1 MADPTRLQPE
11 RALLRALQPLVL
23 HRSDVQRQIELDQKQ
38 ALASAEMEHRKRTQ
52 SIREGADA
60 ALAKMARDH
69 EAVMAALAERL
80 EKNIAD
86 AEASRE
92 RDLAKFAIGLGELER
107 RAETQA
113 EEARWLADTVGESTI
128 RKANLS
134 HEQASKAIKSRRDD
148 LEVARERANQILQ
161 KIGREV
167 EPLAAPSA
175 AGEAENAEAAEKT
188 IDAPTLE
195 SLDAA
200 AVDVANKVHAVD
212 AAVNPFWLRGEG
224 VGLALLLFAAI
235 GGSAGAFVVQ
245 PLVPRNV
252 GIGIAIG
259 LVLATVFLMLVRTL
273 ARRRVEPAIRNL
285 KSSIATAALLLNEA
299 QQITDQNRDRVV
311 RRMKASRSKETAAA
325 RARLDEA
332 KGKYERRRNVE
343 EPELR
348 RSLDDQVEHQKARRE
363 RKLREAENSYRES
376 VGRREQVRDVELL
389 EVDSQR
395 EMAIE
400 RANREAAERFAALR
414 TQWLQEG
421 NDLLSQGHRLEK
433 SSSAEA
439 PDWDT
444 LYGREPR
451 MESTDLVRFGWTRV
465 DLAAMPGG
473 LPGEGELALEHDTS
487 LRLPLHLDLRG
498 SGSLVI
504 HATPDTREKALD
516 AIRATMLRLLTQL
529 PPGKVRFTML
539 DPVALGQSFAGFMHL
554 ADDEPLIVGDRIWT
568 EPKHIEQKLSDLTEH
583 MEQVI
588 QKYLRNEFTSIQEY
602 NAEAGEIAEP
612 FRFLVIADFPTNFNE
627 AAAKRL
633 ASIVASGPRCG
644 VFTLIV
650 TDSRVK
656 PPSWLTMADMERGA
670 TVLTMKSDG
679 PAAKVDELARWPID
693 LEAAPRDDEFV
704 KLIRHIGA
712 ISKDSSRVQVPF
724 QSIAPSDAEVW
735 SRDSAKE
742 IAIPIGRSGA
752 TKVQSLVLG
761 RGTAQHAL
769 IAGRTGSGKST
780 LLHAIITSLAL
791 WYSPDQAEVYLV
803 DFKKGVEFKTYAS
816 NQLPHA
822 RVIAVESEREFGLSV
837 LRRLDAELTRRGTI
851 FRDLGVQDLAGYRAT
866 LKGSEKPAD
875 PMPRTLLIVDEFQEF
890 FVEDDKIA
898 QEAMLL
904 LDRLVRQGRA
914 FGMHVI
920 LGSQTIGG
928 AYSLARSTIGQMGV
942 RVALQCSESDSY
954 LILSEDNPAAR
965 LLTRPGEAIYNDASG
980 LLEGNSPF
988 QVVWLPDDQRDT
1000 KLEHVREKAAGLRRV
1015 PPVIFEGNLPSDLA
1029 RNHGLQELLD
1039 TPAPALK
1046 SPTRVWFGDA
1056 VSIKDPTF
1064 ATFRPQ
1070 SGCNVLIVG
1079 QNERAA
1085 YGLLVGA
1092 GVALAARHRAPV
1104 GALARLTILEGP
1116 SPESD
1121 GVSPTVDLASRLGPL
1136 ARHATGRQIDAA
1148 IADLHSEMERRRGI
1162 EGGESAGGHEPLFL
1176 LVHGLHR
1183 MRALRKGEDDYS
1195 FTASED
1201 ATPKPDKQFAEILRE
1216 GPTVGLHAIVW
1227 CDNVANLER
1236 AIDRR
1241 GVREFD
1247 LRILFQMSGGD
1258 SSNLIDSPHAQNL
1271 GANRALLYSEETG
1284 TFEKFRPYA
1293 PATKESL
1300 DRMLAR
1306 LVPSPGATA

>member
-1 MADPTRLQPE
+1 MPDEIRLQPE
-11 RALLRALQPLVL
+11 RALLRALQPLVA
-23 HRSDVQRQIELDQKQ
+23 HRADVQRQIDLEHKQ
-38 ALASAEMEHRKRTQ
+38 AVSAAEMEHRKRTA
-52 SIREGADA
+52 SIRESAEA

-69 EAVMAALAERL
+69 EAVMAALTERL
-80 EKNIAD
+80 DKHIVD
-86 AEASRE
+86 AEAARE
-92 RDLAKFAIGLGELER
+92 RELAKFAIGLGELER

-128 RKANLS
+128 RKANLT
-134 HEQASKAIKSRRDD
+134 HEAATKALKARRDD
-148 LEVARERANQILQ
+148 LEVARDRANQILQ
-161 KIGREV
+161 RLGRSM
-167 EPLAAPSA
+167 EPLATLSPA
-175 AGEAENAEAAEKT
+175 ASDEAVGDGPEKT
-188 IDAPTLE
+188 IDAPTPAA
-195 SLDAA
+195 LDAA
-200 AVDVANKVHAVD
+200 ALDVATRVHAVD
-212 AAVNPFWLRGEG
+212 HAVNPFWLRGEG
-224 VGLALLLFAAI
+224 IGLALVLFAGA
-235 GGSAGAFVVQ
+235 GGAAGAFAVQ
-245 PLVPRNV
+245 PTLPRNV
-252 GIGIAIG
+252 GIGVAAG
-259 LVLATVFLMLVRTL
+259 LALVFVLLLVVRAL
-273 ARRRVEPAIRNL
+273 ARRRVEPAIAAL
-285 KSSIATAALLLNEA
+285 ASALASTAALLNES
-299 QQITDQNRDRVV
+299 QQIVDQNRDRVV
-311 RRMKASRSKETAAA
+311 RRMKASRHKETTAAV
-325 RARLDEA
+325 ARLDEA
-332 KGKYERRRNVE
+332 KNKYERRRNVE

-348 RSLDDQVEHQKARRE
+348 ASLQERIEYVRARKE
-363 RKLREAENSYRES
+363 RKLREAETSYQNSVR
-376 VGRREQVRDVELL
+376 RREQARDVELM

-395 EMAIE
+395 EMAVE
-400 RANREAAERFAALR
+400 RAAKQAAERFDRLR
-414 TQWLQEG
+414 EQWLREG
-421 NDLLSQGHRLEK
+421 NELLLSGHRLNR
-433 SSSAEA
+433 SSSEDA
-439 PDWDT
+439 PTWSKLLT
-444 LYGREPR
+444 REPR
-451 MESTDLVRFGWTRV
+451 SESSDLIRFAWTTV
-465 DLAAMPGG
+465 DLASMPGG
-473 LPGEGELALEHDTS
+473 LPGEGELALAHQTS
-487 LRLPLHLDLRG
+487 LQLPLHLDLRG
-498 SGSLVI
+498 SGSLVL
-504 HATPDTREKALD
+504 HATPDTRARALD
-516 AIRATMLRLLTQL
+516 AVRATMLRLLTQL

-539 DPVALGQSFAGFMHL
+539 DPVGLGQSFAGFMHL

-568 EPKHIEQKLSDLTEH
+568 EPKHIEQKLADLTEH

-588 QKYLRNEFTSIQEY
+588 QKYLRNEFASIQEY
-602 NAEAGEIAEP
+602 NEKAGEIAEP
-612 FRFLVIADFPTNFNE
+612 FRFLVIADFPANFSE

-633 ASIVASGPRCG
+633 ASIVSSGPRCG

-650 TDSRVK
+650 TDSRAR
-656 PPSWLTMADMERGA
+656 PPAWLTMADVERGA
-670 TVLTMKSDG
+670 TVLTVKPDAVS
-679 PAAKVDELARWPID
+679 ARVDELARWNIE
-693 LEAAPRDDEFV
+693 LESAPADEEFV
-704 KLIRHIGA
+704 RLIRRIGEV
-712 ISKDSSRVQVPF
+712 SKDSSRVQVPF
-724 QSIAPSDAEVW
+724 QSIAPADDEVW

-837 LRRLDAELTRRGTI
+837 LRRLDAELSRRGTI

-866 LKGSEKPAD
+866 LKGRDKPGGSIND

-1000 KLEHVREKAAGLRRV
+1000 KLEHVREKAAGMKRV

-1029 RNHGLQELLD
+1029 RNHGLRELLD
-1039 TPAPALK
+1039 SPAPTG
-1046 SPTRVWFGDA
+1046 PTRVWLGDA

-1064 ATFRPQ
+1064 AVLRPQ
-1070 SGCNVLIVG
+1070 SGSNILIVG

-1085 YGLLVGA
+1085 FGLLVGA
-1092 GVALAARHRAPV
+1092 GVALAARHRTQFSTPS
-1104 GALARLTILEGP
+1104 GSLPRLTVLEGP
-1116 SPESD
+1116 SPEWD
-1121 GVSPTVDLASRLGPL
+1121 GVSPTLDLCNRIGPR
-1136 ARHATGRQIDAA
+1136 ARHAVGRAVDNAL
-1148 IADLHSEMERRRGI
+1148 ADLHAELERRRSP
-1162 EGGESAGGHEPLFL
+1162 EHADAAAHEPLFL
-1176 LVHGLHR
+1176 LVHALHR
-1183 MRALRKGEDDYS
+1183 LRALRKAEDDYS

-1201 ATPKPDKQFAEILRE
+1201 ATPKPEKQFAEILRE
-1216 GPTVGLHAIVW
+1216 GPAVGIHTIAW

-1241 GVREFD
+1241 DVREFD
-1247 LRILFQMSGGD
+1247 LRVLFQMSGGD
-1258 SSNLIDSPHAQNL
+1258 SSSLIDSPHAQSL
-1271 GANRALLYSEETG
+1271 GQNRALLYSEEAG

-1293 PATKESL
+1293 PPPADVL

-1306 LVPSPGATA
+1306 G

>member
-23 HRSDVQRQIELDQKQ
+23 HRSDVQRQIELEQKQ
-38 ALASAEMEHRKRTQ
+38 ALAAAEMEHRKRSQ
-52 SIREGADA
+52 SIRESAEA
-60 ALAKMARDH
+60 ALAKMASDH
-69 EAVMAALAERL
+69 EAVMATLTERL
-80 EKNIAD
+80 DKNIAD
-86 AEASRE
+86 AEAARE

-134 HEQASKAIKSRRDD
+134 HDQASKAIKSRRDD
-148 LEVARERANQILQ
+148 LEVARDRANQILQ
-161 KIGREV
+161 KIGRAV
-167 EPLAAPSA
+167 EPLAAPAPTESPVDA
-175 AGEAENAEAAEKT
+175 ADKT
-188 IDAPTLE
+188 IDTPTLE

-200 AVDVANKVHAVD
+200 AVDVATKVHAVD

-224 VGLALLLFAAI
+224 IGLALLLCASV
-235 GGSAGAFVVQ
+235 GGAAGAFAVQ
-245 PLVPRNV
+245 PLVMRNI
-252 GIGIAIG
+252 GIGVAAG
-259 LVLATVFLMLVRTL
+259 LVLAVAMLVLVRTL
-273 ARRRVEPAIRNL
+273 AHRRVEPATRAL
-285 KSSIATAALLLNEA
+285 QASIAAAAQQLNEA
-299 QQITDQNRDRVV
+299 MQITDQNRDRVV

-325 RARLDEA
+325 VARLDEA
-332 KGKYERRRNVE
+332 KDKYERRRNVE

-348 RSLDDQVEHQKARRE
+348 RSLDEQIQHHTARKE
-363 RKLREAENSYRES
+363 RKLREAETAYQQS
-376 VGRREQVRDVELL
+376 VQRRSQARDVDLM

-400 RANREAAERFAALR
+400 RADREATDRFAALR
-414 TQWLQEG
+414 EQWVREG
-421 NDLLSQGHRLEK
+421 NDLLAQSHRLGRE
-433 SSSAEA
+433 SAAEA
-439 PDWDT
+439 PDWDS
-444 LYGREPR
+444 LYTREPLK
-451 MESTDLVRFGWTRV
+451 ESNDLIRFGWTRV

-473 LPGEGELALEHDTS
+473 LPGEGELALDHDTS

-516 AIRATMLRLLTQL
+516 AVRATMLRLLTQL

-568 EPKHIEQKLSDLTEH
+568 EPKQIEQKLSDLTEH

-612 FRFLVIADFPTNFNE
+612 FRFLIIADFPTNFNE

-656 PPSWLTMADMERGA
+656 PPSWLTMADIERGA
-670 TVLTMKSDG
+670 TVLTMKPDG

-693 LEAAPRDDEFV
+693 LESSPRDDAFV

-724 QSIAPSDAEVW
+724 QSIAPDDDEVW
-735 SRDSAKE
+735 TRDSARE

-866 LKGSEKPAD
+866 LKGAGKLPD

-954 LILSEDNPAAR
+954 LILSEDNSAAR

-1000 KLEHVREKAAGLRRV
+1000 KLEHVREKAVGIKRV

-1029 RNHGLQELLD
+1029 RNHGLQELLAS
-1039 TPAPALK
+1039 PAP
-1046 SPTRVWFGDA
+1046 SGPTRVWLGDA
-1056 VSIKDPTF
+1056 VSIKDPTC
-1064 ATFRPQ
+1064 AVLRPQ
-1070 SGCNVLIVG
+1070 SGSNVLIVG

-1085 YGLLVGA
+1085 FGLLVGA
-1092 GVALAARHRAPV
+1092 GVAIAARHRSPV
-1104 GALARLTILEGP
+1104 GTLPRLTVLEGP
-1116 SPESD
+1116 SPEWD
-1121 GVSPTVDLASRLGPL
+1121 GVSPTLDLCNRMGPL
-1136 ARHATGRQIDAA
+1136 ARHAVGRALDSAV
-1148 IADLHSEMERRRGI
+1148 ADLHAELERRRAAENGD
-1162 EGGESAGGHEPLFL
+1162 AGTHEPLFL
-1176 LVHGLHR
+1176 LVHALHR
-1183 MRALRKGEDDYS
+1183 LRAIRKAQDDYS

-1201 ATPKPDKQFAEILRE
+1201 TTPKPEKQFAEILRE
-1216 GPTVGLHAIVW
+1216 GPAVGIHAVVW

-1247 LRILFQMSGGD
+1247 LRVLFQMSGGD
-1258 SSNLIDSPHAQNL
+1258 SSNLIDSPHAQSL
-1271 GANRALLYSEETG
+1271 GQNRALLYSEETG

-1293 PATKESL
+1293 PATKEAL
-1300 DRMLAR
+1300 DHMLVR
-1306 LVPSPGATA
+1306 VVPAAGRS

>member
-23 HRSDVQRQIELDQKQ
+23 HRSDVQRQIELEQKQ
-38 ALASAEMEHRKRTQ
+38 ALAAAEMEHRRRTQ
-52 SIREGADA
+52 AIREA
-60 ALAKMARDH
+60 AEAGLAKMARDH
-69 EAVMAALAERL
+69 EAVMGALTARL
-80 EKNIAD
+80 DKHIVD
-86 AEASRE
+86 AEAARE
-92 RDLAKFAIGLGELER
+92 RELAKFAIGLGELER
-107 RAETQA
+107 RAETQE

-128 RKANLS
+128 RKAKLS

-167 EPLAAPSA
+167 DPLAAPAS
-175 AGEAENAEAAEKT
+175 AGEGESADAAEKT

-200 AVDVANKVHAVD
+200 AVDVATKVHAVD

-224 VGLALLLFAAI
+224 VGLALLLFAAA
-235 GGSAGAFVVQ
+235 GGAAGAFVVQ
-245 PLVPRNV
+245 PLVMRNV
-252 GIGIAIG
+252 GIGIAAG
-259 LVLATVFLMLVRTL
+259 LVLAMVFLVVVRTV
-273 ARRRVEPAIRNL
+273 AHRRVEPAIRNL
-285 KSSIATAALLLNEA
+285 KVSIAAAAALLNEA

-311 RRMKASRSKETAAA
+311 RRMKASRAKETAAA
-325 RARLDEA
+325 RTRLEEA
-332 KGKYERRRNVE
+332 KGKYDRRRNVE

-348 RSLDDQVEHQKARRE
+348 RSLDERVAYVKARKE
-363 RKLREAENSYRES
+363 RKLREAETAYVES
-376 VGRREQVRDVELL
+376 VHRREQARDVELI

-395 EMAIE
+395 EMAVE
-400 RANREAAERFAALR
+400 RANREAAARSAALR
-414 TQWLQEG
+414 EQWLREG
-421 NDLLSQGHRLEK
+421 NDLLAQGHRLA
-433 SSSAEA
+433 SASAAEA
-439 PDWDT
+439 PEWES
-444 LYGREPR
+444 LYTREPR
-451 MESTDLVRFGWTRV
+451 RESSDLVRYGWTRV

-473 LPGEGELALEHDTS
+473 LPGEGDLALGHATS

-529 PPGKVRFTML
+529 PPGKVRFTMI

-554 ADDEPLIVGDRIWT
+554 ADEEPLIVGDRIWT

-588 QKYLRNEFTSIQEY
+588 QKYLRNEFSSIQEY
-602 NAEAGEIAEP
+602 NGEAGEIAEP

-627 AAAKRL
+627 ASAKRL

-670 TVLTMKSDG
+670 SVLTMKPDG
-679 PAAKVDELARWPID
+679 PAAKVDELARWPIE
-693 LEAAPRDDEFV
+693 LESAPRDDAFV

-724 QSIAPSDAEVW
+724 QSIAPADDEVW

-866 LKGSEKPAD
+866 LKGSEKPANPHPD

-1000 KLEHVREKAAGLRRV
+1000 KLEHVREKAEGMKRV

-1029 RNHGLQELLD
+1029 RNHGLGELIES
-1039 TPAPALK
+1039 PAPTG
-1046 SPTRVWFGDA
+1046 PTRVWLGDA

-1064 ATFRPQ
+1064 AVLRPQ
-1070 SGCNVLIVG
+1070 SGSNVLIVG

-1085 YGLLVGA
+1085 FGLMVGA
-1092 GVALAARHRAPV
+1092 GVALAARHRTPV
-1104 GALARLTILEGP
+1104 GALPRLTVLEGP
-1116 SPESD
+1116 SPEWD
-1121 GVSPTVDLASRLGPL
+1121 GVSPTLDLCNRLGPL
-1136 ARHATGRQIDAA
+1136 ARHAVGRALDHAVA
-1148 IADLHSEMERRRGI
+1148 ELHAELERRRGA
-1162 EGGESAGGHEPLFL
+1162 ENGDAAAHEPLFL
-1176 LVHGLHR
+1176 LVHALHR
-1183 MRALRKGEDDYS
+1183 LRALRKAEDDYS
-1195 FTASED
+1195 FSASED
-1201 ATPKPDKQFAEILRE
+1201 ATPKPEKQFAEILRE
-1216 GPTVGLHAIVW
+1216 GPAVGMHAIVW

-1247 LRILFQMSGGD
+1247 LRVLFQMSGGD
-1258 SSNLIDSPHAQNL
+1258 SSNLIDSPHAQSL
-1271 GANRALLYSEETG
+1271 GQNRALLYSEETG

-1293 PATKESL
+1293 PASKETL

-1306 LVPSPGATA
+1306 VGAGSRTA

>member
-1 MADPTRLQPE
+1 MTDPIRLQPE

-23 HRSDVQRQIELDQKQ
+23 HRSDVQRQIELEQKQ
-38 ALASAEMEHRKRTQ
+38 SLSAAETEHRKRSQ
-52 SIREGADA
+52 SIRESADA
-60 ALAKMARDH
+60 ALAKMATEH
-69 EAVMAALAERL
+69 EAVMAALVQRL
-80 EKNIAD
+80 DKNIAD
-86 AEASRE
+86 AEANRE
-92 RDLAKFAIGLGELER
+92 RELAKFAIGLGELER

-148 LEVARERANQILQ
+148 LVVARDRANQILQ
-161 KIGREV
+161 RIGREV
-167 EPLAAPSA
+167 APLAQPRESA
-175 AGEAENAEAAEKT
+175 DGPATDSADKT
-188 IDAPTLE
+188 IDAPTLQ

-200 AVDVANKVHAVD
+200 AVDVATKVHAVD
-212 AAVNPFWLRGEG
+212 AAVNPFWRRGEG
-224 VGLALLLFAAI
+224 IGLALLLCAGA
-235 GGSAGAFVVQ
+235 GGAAGAFALQ
-245 PLVPRNV
+245 PLQVRNV
-252 GIGIAIG
+252 GIGVAAG
-259 LVLATVFLMLVRTL
+259 LVLAVAFLVLVRTL
-273 ARRRVEPAIRNL
+273 ANRRVEPAIRAL
-285 KSSIATAALLLNEA
+285 QASIAAASELLNEA
-299 QQITDQNRDRVV
+299 QIITDQNRDRVV

-325 RARLDEA
+325 IARLDDA
-332 KGKYERRRNVE
+332 KDKYERRRNVE

-348 RSLDDQVEHQKARRE
+348 RSLDEQVEHHKARKE
-363 RKLREAENSYRES
+363 RKLREAETTYQQSVQHREHA
-376 VGRREQVRDVELL
+376 RDVDLL

-395 EMAIE
+395 EMTIA

-414 TQWLQEG
+414 DQWLREG
-421 NDLLSQGHRLEK
+421 NDLLAQGHRLGRE
-433 SSSAEA
+433 SMGDA
-439 PDWDT
+439 PDWDS

-451 MESTDLVRFGWTRV
+451 REAGDLVRFGWTRV
-465 DLAAMPGG
+465 DLASMPGG
-473 LPGEGELALEHDTS
+473 LPGEGELVLDHATS

-516 AIRATMLRLLTQL
+516 AVRATMLRLLTQL

-554 ADDEPLIVGDRIWT
+554 ADDEPLLVGDRIWT

-627 AAAKRL
+627 ASAKRL
-633 ASIVASGPRCG
+633 ASIVSSGSRCG

-650 TDSRVK
+650 SDSRVK
-656 PPSWLTMADMERGA
+656 PPSWLTMADIERGA
-670 TVLTMKSDG
+670 TVLTMKPDG
-679 PAAKVDELARWPID
+679 PAAKVDELARWPIE
-693 LEAAPRDDEFV
+693 LEAAPRDEAFV

-712 ISKDSSRVQVPF
+712 ISKDSGRVQVPF
-724 QSIAPSDAEVW
+724 QTIAPSDDEVW

-816 NQLPHA
+816 NTLPHA

-866 LKGSEKPAD
+866 LKGGEKPAD

-1000 KLEHVREKAAGLRRV
+1000 KLEHVREKAAGLKRV
-1015 PPVIFEGNLPSDLA
+1015 PPVIFEGNLPSDLG
-1029 RNHGLQELLD
+1029 RNHGLRELLES
-1039 TPAPALK
+1039 PAPIG
-1046 SPTRVWFGDA
+1046 PTRVWLGDA

-1064 ATFRPQ
+1064 ATLRPQ
-1070 SGCNVLIVG
+1070 SGSNVLIVG

-1085 YGLLVGA
+1085 FGLLVAA
-1092 GVALAARHRAPV
+1092 GIAITARHRTPV
-1104 GALARLTILEGP
+1104 RGVPRLTVLEGP
-1116 SPESD
+1116 SPDWD
-1121 GVSPTVDLASRLGPL
+1121 GVSPTLDLCNRLGPL
-1136 ARHATGRQIDAA
+1136 ARHAVGRALDNAVA
-1148 IADLHSEMERRRGI
+1148 ELYAEMERRRNA
-1162 EGGESAGGHEPLFL
+1162 ESVDSASHEPLFL
-1176 LVHGLHR
+1176 LVHALHR
-1183 MRALRKGEDDYS
+1183 LRALRKAEDDYS
-1195 FTASED
+1195 FNASED
-1201 ATPKPDKQFAEILRE
+1201 STPKPEKQFAELLRE
-1216 GPTVGLHAIVW
+1216 GPTVGIHTIAW

-1247 LRILFQMSGGD
+1247 LRVLFQMSGGD
-1258 SSNLIDSPHAQNL
+1258 SSNLIDSPHAQSL

-1293 PATKESL
+1293 PPTNETL
-1300 DRMLAR
+1300 DRMLGR
-1306 LVPSPGATA
+1306 LVASPGATV